1 MECLLADYSAKTLGS
16 FCSFVI
22 FTFILTTVKMIK
34 QFDSGT
40 MRRSL
45 IPQYGQ
51 KHKDSGARRW
61 T

>member
-16 FCSFVI
+16 FGSFVI

-34 QFDSGT
+34 QFDAGP
-40 MRRSL
+40 MRLSL

-51 KHKDSGARRW
+51 KHKDSEARK
-61 T
+61 